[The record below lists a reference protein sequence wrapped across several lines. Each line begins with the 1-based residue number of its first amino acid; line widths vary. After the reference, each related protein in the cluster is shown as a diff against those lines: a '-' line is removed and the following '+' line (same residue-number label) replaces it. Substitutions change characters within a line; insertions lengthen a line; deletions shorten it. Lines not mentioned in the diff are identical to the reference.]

1 MDDSGTERV
10 LLGEPFQSVG
20 EFEGSLDG
28 IDGASGPPTQLQVK
42 GTPAWAN
49 FQNPGSRFDFKTV
62 EEGMGHWIPEEGL
75 ALEAPGLL
83 WGVA

>member
-20 EFEGSLDG
+20 EFEGSLHG
-28 IDGASGPPTQLQVK
+28 IDGSFCSSAQLQVK

-49 FQNPGSRFDFKTV
+49 FQNPGSRVDFEAV
-62 EEGMGHWIPEEGL
+62 EEGMGHWVPKEGL